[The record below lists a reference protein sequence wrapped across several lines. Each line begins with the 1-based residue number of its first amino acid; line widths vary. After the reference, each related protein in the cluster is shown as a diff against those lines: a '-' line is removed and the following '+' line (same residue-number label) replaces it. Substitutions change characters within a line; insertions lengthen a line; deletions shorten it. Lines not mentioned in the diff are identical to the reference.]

1 MPIIDYIVIAS
12 FCAAFAHADGL
23 DDAAMAATYYHPFM
37 ITGIISM
44 RVLLFQSLAILFASC
59 IFSSTSHAQLVGHW
73 NFDNNDL
80 TESSGFA
87 PAGVHDGVAVGEVA
101 FDSVDT
107 PSGTGSS
114 LSLDAPNS
122 YVRILNTD
130 ANEPTNTGYLST
142 FDEDLQGGMS
152 IAFFSRGLPGR
163 WAPMISKFGEDD
175 ANNGVGGY
183 QMRMRNRGPSSTF
196 TLRGTGGEP
205 DPQDAAGTADDIT
218 GEWQHFAGVWDPTE
232 VGVDPVTGEPMLD
245 PETGDPIAGT
255 RKLYVDGVLIFTVIG
270 DAGPYTVADNFS
282 LLLGARDNAPDG
294 SNIGN
299 ILTGGL
305 DEVRIYRNAITAEEV
320 TALAS
325 VADSSPVLLG
335 DADCNGVVNFDD
347 IGPFI
352 ALLSSDDFKAEG
364 DTNEDGEINFSDI
377 SSFISILA
385 GS

>member
-1 MPIIDYIVIAS
+1 MRSILT
-12 FCAAFAHADGL
+12 HACGL
-23 DDAAMAATYYHPFM
+23 A
-37 ITGIISM
+37 
-44 RVLLFQSLAILFASC
+44 LLFAGCF
-59 IFSSTSHAQLVGHW
+59 FSSTCHAQLVGHW

-87 PAGVHDGVAVGEVA
+87 PAGVHDGVAVGDVA
-101 FDSVDT
+101 FDSVNT

-114 LSLDAPNS
+114 LSLDADGS

-142 FDEDLQGGMS
+142 FDEDLQSGMS

-175 ANNGVGGY
+175 AINGIGGF
-183 QMRMRNRGPSSTF
+183 QVRMRNRGPSSTF
-196 TLRGTGGEP
+196 TLRGTGGEN
-205 DPQDAAGTADDIT
+205 DPQDAEGTADDIT

-232 VGVDPVTGEPMLD
+232 IGLDPETGEPMLD
-245 PETGDPIAGT
+245 PDTGEPIAGT

-270 DAGPYTVADNFS
+270 DSGPYTVADNFS

-305 DEVRIYRNAITAEEV
+305 DEVYIYQNAITAEEV
-320 TALAS
+320 SALAS
-325 VADSSPVLLG
+325 VAVSTTTLIG
-335 DADCNGVVNFDD
+335 DANCDGTVNFLD
-347 IGPFI
+347 ITPFI
-352 ALLSSDDFKAEG
+352 ALLTSDDFKPEA
-364 DTNEDGEINFSDI
+364 DIDGNGVINFLDI
-377 SSFISILA
+377 TPFIAILSA
-385 GS
+385 T

>member
-1 MPIIDYIVIAS
+1 
-12 FCAAFAHADGL
+12 
-23 DDAAMAATYYHPFM
+23 
-37 ITGIISM
+37 M
-44 RVLLFQSLAILFASC
+44 RVLLTHAFGLATVFAGC
-59 IFSSTSHAQLVGHW
+59 LFSSTSHAQLVGHW

-80 TESSGFA
+80 TETSGFA
-87 PAGVHDGVAVGEVA
+87 PAGVHDGVAVGDVA
-101 FDSVDT
+101 FDSVNT

-114 LSLDAPNS
+114 LSLDGAGS

-130 ANEPTNTGYLST
+130 ANEPTNTGYLTT
-142 FDEDLQGGMS
+142 FDEDLQSGMS

-175 ANNGVGGY
+175 ANNGIGGY

-232 VGVDPVTGEPMLD
+232 IGVD
-245 PETGDPIAGT
+245 PETGEPLLDPDTGEPIAGT

-270 DAGPYTVADNFS
+270 DSGPYTVADNFS

-305 DEVRIYRNAITAEEV
+305 DEVYIYQNAITAEEV
-320 TALAS
+320 SALAS
-325 VADSSPVLLG
+325 VATSTPVLLG
-335 DADCNGVVNFDD
+335 DANCDGFVNFGD

-352 ALLSSDDFKAEG
+352 GFLSSGEFKAEADVDESG
-364 DTNEDGEINFSDI
+364 TIDFADI
-377 SSFISILA
+377 GPFISALSSS